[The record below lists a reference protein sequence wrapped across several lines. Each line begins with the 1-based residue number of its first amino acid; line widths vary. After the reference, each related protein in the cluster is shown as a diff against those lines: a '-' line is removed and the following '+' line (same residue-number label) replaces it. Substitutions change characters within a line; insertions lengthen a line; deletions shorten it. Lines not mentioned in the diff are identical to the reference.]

1 MGIDTVYEQDMQTA
15 HIIQPAEEMAAIIQ
29 QFDNIVIVAHGSP
42 DGDAIGATGAMGSLV
57 KALGKPG
64 LIIVLDCGD
73 AWRMGKELLAVFPE
87 YPSVNIDHHLGNP
100 MFASL
105 GNWVD
110 PGMAATG
117 QMVAAVA
124 DAAGVPLTGELAQC
138 VYLSLVS
145 DTGSFTHGNT
155 SAAVFTLAARLVA
168 NGLDAA
174 AMREKLDNQWSMP
187 KTKLWGKLMQTLSL
201 ECDGTVAV
209 CPVTMEEIGSFGA
222 VREDLEGFA
231 EQMRRIKGV
240 RVAVLIRQDPGNR
253 CKLSLRSSGSDDVR
267 SVAALFGGGG
277 HLNAAGATIDDADMD
292 AVTRQ
297 TIKAIQDITF
307 GAGKEEKR

>member
-1 MGIDTVYEQDMQTA
+1 
-15 HIIQPAEEMAAIIQ
+15 
-29 QFDNIVIVAHGSP
+29 
-42 DGDAIGATGAMGSLV
+42 
-57 KALGKPG
+57 
-64 LIIVLDCGD
+64 
-73 AWRMGKELLAVFPE
+73 
-87 YPSVNIDHHLGNP
+87 
-100 MFASL
+100 
-105 GNWVD
+105 
-110 PGMAATG
+110 
-117 QMVAAVA
+117 
-124 DAAGVPLTGELAQC
+124 
-138 VYLSLVS
+138 
-145 DTGSFTHGNT
+145 
-155 SAAVFTLAARLVA
+155 
-168 NGLDAA
+168 
-174 AMREKLDNQWSMP
+174 MREKLDNQWSMP

-307 GAGKEEKR
+307 GEGKEEKH

>member
-1 MGIDTVYEQDMQTA
+1 MS
-15 HIIQPAEEMAAIIQ
+15 PA
-29 QFDNIVIVAHGSP
+29 
-42 DGDAIGATGAMGSLV
+42 
-57 KALGKPG
+57 KK
-64 LIIVLDCGD
+64 
-73 AWRMGKELLAVFPE
+73 W
-87 YPSVNIDHHLGNP
+87 Y
-100 MFASL
+100 
-105 GNWVD
+105 
-110 PGMAATG
+110 
-117 QMVAAVA
+117 
-124 DAAGVPLTGELAQC
+124 
-138 VYLSLVS
+138 
-145 DTGSFTHGNT
+145 
-155 SAAVFTLAARLVA
+155 

>member
-1 MGIDTVYEQDMQTA
+1 M
-15 HIIQPAEEMAAIIQ
+15 
-29 QFDNIVIVAHGSP
+29 
-42 DGDAIGATGAMGSLV
+42 
-57 KALGKPG
+57 
-64 LIIVLDCGD
+64 
-73 AWRMGKELLAVFPE
+73 
-87 YPSVNIDHHLGNP
+87 
-100 MFASL
+100 
-105 GNWVD
+105 
-110 PGMAATG
+110 
-117 QMVAAVA
+117 
-124 DAAGVPLTGELAQC
+124 PLTGELAQC